1 MYIDTWDGVIEW
13 AQNTWINER
22 MAQEEQGK
30 RGEQMIS
37 TRAKNKTWNER
48 SLWDR
53 NVIWCQLRIR
63 ECFYFKS
70 TDSLTISKLCVRG
83 VWEEGGDGSSSAIA
97 GDVTK
102 PLALVALDGVT
113 TTAAASTP
121 GFLAVAGEMTW
132 LAAIVAV
139 SATAST
145 TTPARALARDV
156 ALLVAIVA
164 SHGAAASVSASTTAL
179 TRLGT
184 FARDVASLAAV
195 VARTVA
201 HLEIVQKLS

>member
-1 MYIDTWDGVIEW
+1 
-13 AQNTWINER
+13 
-22 MAQEEQGK
+22 
-30 RGEQMIS
+30 MIS

-48 SLWDR
+48 PLWDR
-53 NVIWCQLRIR
+53 NVIWCQLIIR
-63 ECFYFKS
+63 EECFYFKS
-70 TDSLTISKLCVRG
+70 TDGLTISKLCVRG

-132 LAAIVAV
+132 FAAIVAV

-145 TTPARALARDV
+145 TTAARALARDV

-164 SHGAAASVSASTTAL
+164 SHGAAASVSASTTTAL
-179 TRLGT
+179 TRLRT
-184 FARDVASLAAV
+184 FTRDVASLAAV

-201 HLEIVQKLS
+201 HFEIAQKLS

>member
-1 MYIDTWDGVIEW
+1 MRWGNRVSTKYMNKRRNGARPTRKKEGSKWSQL
-13 AQNTWINER
+13 AQ
-22 MAQEEQGK
+22 
-30 RGEQMIS
+30 
-37 TRAKNKTWNER
+37 KNKTWNER

-63 ECFYFKS
+63 EECFTLNLRTVLQF
-70 TDSLTISKLCVRG
+70 RG

-156 ALLVAIVA
+156 TLLVAIVA
-164 SHGAAASVSASTTAL
+164 SHGAATSVSASTTTAL
-179 TRLGT
+179 TRLRT

-201 HLEIVQKLS
+201 HLEIAQKLS